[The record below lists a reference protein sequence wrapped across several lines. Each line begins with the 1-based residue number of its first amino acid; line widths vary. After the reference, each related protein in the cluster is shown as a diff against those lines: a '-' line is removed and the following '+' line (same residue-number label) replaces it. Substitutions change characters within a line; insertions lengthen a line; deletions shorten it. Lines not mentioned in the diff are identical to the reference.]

1 MGFVL
6 RFIKGAVLFPFK
18 LVKFILV
25 DVLVFGIIGGMLSL
39 TGMFLRL
46 LFKPLSLAALA
57 GAALI
62 YVFSDEERKN
72 KVKALIGV

>member
-6 RFIKGAVLFPFK
+6 RFIKGSILFPFK
-18 LVKFILV
+18 LVKFILA
-25 DVLVFGIIGGMLSL
+25 DVVVFGIIGGMLSL
-39 TGMFLRL
+39 VRMSLRL

-57 GAALI
+57 GGALI
-62 YVFSDEERKN
+62 FVFSDEERKN